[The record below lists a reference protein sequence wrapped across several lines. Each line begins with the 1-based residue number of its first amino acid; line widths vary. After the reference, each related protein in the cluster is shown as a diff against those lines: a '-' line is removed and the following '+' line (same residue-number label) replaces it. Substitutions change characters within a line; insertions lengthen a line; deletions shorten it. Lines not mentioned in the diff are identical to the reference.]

1 MSKEKS
7 ILPPIY
13 GVCVVCGKK
22 FEQRYRSNS
31 KLAKTCSKEC
41 SNELRK
47 IVFAQKRELEKKLKE
62 QRESKKPKLSVAD
75 INRLAREKHISYGQY
90 VARYM

>member
-13 GVCVVCGKK
+13 GLCVICGKK
-22 FEQRYRSNS
+22 FEQRYRS
-31 KLAKTCSKEC
+31 KPTKTCSKEC

-47 IVFAQKRELEKKLKE
+47 IVFAQKRELEEKLKE
-62 QRESKKPKLSVAD
+62 QRKSKKPKLSVAD